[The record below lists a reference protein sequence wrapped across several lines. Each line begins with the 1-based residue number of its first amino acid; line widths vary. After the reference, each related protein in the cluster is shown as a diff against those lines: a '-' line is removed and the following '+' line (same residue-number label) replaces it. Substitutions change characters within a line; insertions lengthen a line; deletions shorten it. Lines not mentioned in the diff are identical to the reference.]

1 MTRSSDKK
9 SANKKIQKQTK
20 KEIQALRNKEY
31 SKSSSSEDDDNS
43 DSDYRPSNEDDDEST
58 VYETEEDDEED
69 EESEDTEVLVDK
81 FIHGKITKNNKNSK
95 GKGNGKGDSKKAAAS
110 SPKKT
115 SSKKDNKNEKQK
127 NSKKSADKKHAS
139 SSKSK
144 KHSRKSESES
154 ESESE
159 EEDSESEDEDEYD
172 SEEDSEEEGSEEEE
186 DSEEESEEE
195 EEIVSPKHKK
205 GNKKDDK
212 KGNKKGGILVMNIMD
227 MLEGA
232 TEDDEDYVEDEF
244 AEEYETDED
253 EELNTDDEKTFMKET
268 YVEQPIA
275 SLLKEEDK
283 KKRGENHKLI
293 DSTSEEE
300 EQHICTEEEELAK
313 KLSKCIPAA
322 QLKNGNPPNSKPSKK
337 ESKKEDKK
345 DKTKED
351 KTSEENKVVKKYQ
364 TLDDMRK
371 FMLERLAKDPENK
384 ILKNA
389 LQDIKE
395 NIRKLVKKARSD
407 NARKFHEMVSEK
419 IYSTGKI
426 NDLDYFKKKLSNKEQ
441 LRAMSDLKEINEHIY
456 LDKPYR
462 MAILEMDISYKH
474 KAVAL
479 SRLDAMKQME
489 ISAESGG
496 YTKMKEWLD
505 TFMRIPFGRY
515 RDLPVRIS
523 DGHDKCYD
531 FMHRAKQTLDECT
544 YGMNDAKM
552 QIMQVLGNWISNP
565 SSTGTAIAIRG
576 PAGTGK
582 TTLCRDG
589 ISKILGREFAF
600 ITLGGATDS
609 AFLDG
614 FSYTYEGAKWGKI
627 VQILIDSK
635 SMNPVIYF
643 DELDKISTTERGQ
656 EISGILTHLTDT
668 SQNNQ
673 FHDKYFSEVDFDLS
687 RCLFIFSYNE
697 EALVN
702 PILKD
707 RMYVVETKGYSNK
720 EKVIIAQKYLLPKI
734 LEQVFFRPDE
744 VVIPDETIQYILE
757 KPDFIVKEEG
767 VRNLKR
773 ALEIIVKKLNLLRL
787 MTTTPSPA
795 TTAEEGKKSTSGV
808 QLFGEEFKFEVKFPM
823 TIGKEHVDSLIK
835 RKDTP
840 QRAWDTM
847 FV

>member
-1 MTRSSDKK
+1 MTRISDKK
-9 SANKKIQKQTK
+9 SSNKKIQKPTK
-20 KEIQALRNKEY
+20 KETSRKMY
-31 SKSSSSEDDDNS
+31 VDSSSEEEEE
-43 DSDYRPSNEDDDEST
+43 DSEEEDEEEEEDSEYLPSHEEEDDEEEEDEST
-58 VYETEEDDEED
+58 VYETEEDSEEE

-81 FIHGKITKNNKNSK
+81 FIHGKKKNASKSKTNKKS
-95 GKGNGKGDSKKAAAS
+95 
-110 SPKKT
+110 
-115 SSKKDNKNEKQK
+115 SSKK
-127 NSKKSADKKHAS
+127 S
-139 SSKSK
+139 SSKK
-144 KHSRKSESES
+144 VEKKSEKES
-154 ESESE
+154 KNKKAEKKKVSSKHKKNTKKEESESE
-159 EEDSESEDEDEYD
+159 EESESDEDSDEEED
-172 SEEDSEEEGSEEEE
+172 SEEDSEEEIEV
-186 DSEEESEEE
+186 
-195 EEIVSPKHKK
+195 IVPKNKK
-205 GNKKDDK
+205 GDK
-212 KGNKKGGILVMNIMD
+212 KGGGILVMNIMD
-227 MLEGA
+227 MLEGGV
-232 TEDDEDYVEDEF
+232 EEDEDYIDDEF
-244 AEEYETDED
+244 AEDYETDED
-253 EELNTDDEKTFMKET
+253 EEVNTDDEKTFMKET
-268 YVEQPIA
+268 YVEQSNS
-275 SLLKEEDK
+275 SLFKEDK
-283 KKRGENHKLI
+283 KRGDNRKLI

-300 EQHICTEEEELAK
+300 ERIRAEEEELAK

-322 QLKNGNPPNSKPSKK
+322 QLKNGNPNHTIKALKKDLKK
-337 ESKKEDKK
+337 EEAEVKK
-345 DKTKED
+345 DKSKEEKSSD
-351 KTSEENKVVKKYQ
+351 ENKVIKKYQ

-371 FMLERLAKDPENK
+371 FMLERLAKDPDNK

-395 NIRKLVKKARSD
+395 NIHKLVKKARSD

-419 IYSTGKI
+419 IYSNGKI

-441 LRAMSDLKEINEHIY
+441 LRAMEDLKEINEHIY

-544 YGMNDAKM
+544 YGLNDAKM

-565 SSTGTAIAIRG
+565 TSMGTAIAIRG
-576 PAGTGK
+576 PPGTGK
-582 TTLCRDG
+582 TTLVRDG

-627 VQILIDSK
+627 VQILLDSK

-673 FHDKYFSEVDFDLS
+673 FHDKYFSEIDFDLS
-687 RCLFIFSYNE
+687 RCLFIFSYNDE
-697 EALVN
+697 FLVN

-744 VVIPDETIQYILE
+744 VMIPDETIQYILE
-757 KPDFIVKEEG
+757 KSDFISKEEG

-773 ALEIIVKKLNLLRL
+773 ALEVIVKKLNLLRL
-787 MTTTPSPA
+787 MTTTPPPSVTA
-795 TTAEEGKKSTSGV
+795 DGETTKKTTGV
-808 QLFGEEFKFEVKFPM
+808 QLFGEEFKFEIKFPM

-835 RKDTP
+835 RKETGP
-840 QRAWDTM
+840 RAWDSM